1 MLNPEVTA
9 TEVVVPKPRRVFTNK
24 YKASI
29 IGQVDACSVLGDK
42 GALLRREGLY
52 YSTITRWRRQM
63 ARKTKA
69 ARGRP
74 QKSTM
79 QKENEALRRQ
89 VEVLLGRLVRAE
101 TIIDVQKKLSLLLE
115 PLSTPASSE
124 SSK

>member
-1 MLNPEVTA
+1 MLNSEVTA
-9 TEVVVPKPRRVFTNK
+9 TEVIVPKSRRVFTDR
-24 YKASI
+24 YKAGI
-29 IGQVDACSVLGDK
+29 LEQLDACSVLGDK

-52 YSTITRWRRQM
+52 HSAITRWRRQM

-74 QKSTM
+74 KTSST
-79 QKENEALRRQ
+79 QRENEALKRQ
-89 VEVLLGRLVRAE
+89 VEELESRLQRAE

-115 PLSTPASSE
+115 PLSTQRSSE